1 MRYLADTTF
10 LIDLVNNDTG
20 AVRVAKEIDL
30 SNERLGL
37 SIISAEEYLR
47 GIYYLYWNDKRLLK
61 KKIADAESDLRA
73 FEIIPI
79 IYNVIVKAAE
89 IDARLMRKGEPIS
102 LSDILIASTAIV
114 YNLTLITRNIKHFE
128 RIKELKIRIY

>member
-20 AVRVAKEIDL
+20 AVRVAREIDL

>member
-20 AVRVAKEIDL
+20 AVRVAREIDL

-102 LSDILIASTAIV
+102 LSDILIASTAIA

>member
-20 AVRVAKEIDL
+20 AVRVAREIDL

-47 GIYYLYWNDKRLLK
+47 GIYYLYWNDKKLLK
-61 KKIADAESDLRA
+61 KKIVNAENDLRA

-79 IYNVIVKAAE
+79 MYNVIVKAAE
-89 IDARLMRKGEPIS
+89 IDARLVKRGEPIS
-102 LSDILIASTAIV
+102 LPDILIASTAIV
-114 YNLTLITRNIKHFE
+114 HDLTLITRNIKHFE
-128 RIKELKIRIY
+128 RIEELKIRIY